1 MKRKEIIEVIKVSNI
16 PVEKK
21 AEIIKHIKNKKT
33 QDAILTILKTLGI
46 SIEVISWFKDID

>member
-21 AEIIKHIKNKKT
+21 AEIIKHIKKEKT

>member
-21 AEIIKHIKNKKT
+21 AEIIKHIKNEKT
-33 QDAILTILKTLGI
+33 QDAILTILKTLGV
-46 SIEVISWFKDID
+46 SIEVISWFIDID

>member
-21 AEIIKHIKNKKT
+21 AEIIYN
-33 QDAILTILKTLGI
+33 LTMAELL
-46 SIEVISWFKDID
+46 EDEEEADM

>member
-21 AEIIKHIKNKKT
+21 TEIIKHLKNEKT

>member
-1 MKRKEIIEVIKVSNI
+1 MKRKEIIEAIKVSNI

-21 AEIIKHIKNKKT
+21 AEIIKHIKNEKT

>member
-21 AEIIKHIKNKKT
+21 AEIIKHIKNEKT

-46 SIEVISWFKDID
+46 SIEFISWFKDID